1 MNISFGMKSIILFVA
16 SVLFLIVLT
25 LFETSL
31 AGLSNTTERFIS
43 ILLLIVPGV
52 IGVVLGVLGLARKES
67 KTWIAFIGIWLNA
80 MFALFHLFVVSF
92 AG

>member
-1 MNISFGMKSIILFVA
+1 MNLSFGMKSIILFVA

-67 KTWIAFIGIWLNA
+67 KTWIAFIGILLNA
-80 MFALFHLFVVSF
+80 MFALFHLFVVAF